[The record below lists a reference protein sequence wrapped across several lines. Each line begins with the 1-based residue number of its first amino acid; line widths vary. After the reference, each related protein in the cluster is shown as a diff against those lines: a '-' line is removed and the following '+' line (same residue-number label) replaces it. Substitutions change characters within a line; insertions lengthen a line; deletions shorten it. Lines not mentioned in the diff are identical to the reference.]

1 MFGSELE
8 GRRDE
13 EGSSGEERMRME
25 YCFLT
30 VVISFHTCMRTLLTC
45 SQVWII
51 HCVLMVLKFIL
62 IGTGFYNSVIRN
74 MAHESFLAWSAWA

>member
-13 EGSSGEERMRME
+13 GSSGEERMRMG

-30 VVISFHTCMRTLLTC
+30 VVISFHTCMKTSLTC
-45 SQVWII
+45 SQVRII
-51 HCVLMVLKFIL
+51 HCVLLVLKFIL

-74 MAHESFLAWSAWA
+74 IVHESFLAWSAWA